1 MVVMTSAGILHA
13 DLDSFYASVELR
25 DRPELAGRPLI
36 VGGGV
41 VLAASYEARAFGVRG
56 GMGGREAMRRCPHAE
71 VVAPRFEAYVEAS
84 REVFAIFEDTTP
96 IVEGLSIDEAFLDV
110 SGLQRLVGPPAEV
123 AASLRDRVR
132 LEVGLPISVGVART
146 KYLAKVASAVSKPDG
161 LLVVEAEQEAAF
173 LHPLPVERLWGVG
186 QVTAAKLHARGIR
199 TIGQLAEHAE
209 SDLEVALGSASG
221 RHLWALA
228 NLRDPRP
235 VTVGRRRSSIG
246 SQSALG
252 GSRTR
257 SLAELD
263 AILVGLVDRVS
274 RRLRAGERIGRT
286 MTLRLRF
293 GDFERA
299 TRSAT
304 IPRSTASTAAW
315 IDTARALLHTSYPL
329 LRERGCTL
337 IGVSISGLLDQVHDE
352 QLELDLWGRERRREE
367 SAALDRA
374 LDAVR
379 DRFGTA
385 SVARAVTVRRNP
397 RSDRARGASRIDE
410 QTLPDLMLT
419 GSSRPG

>member
-1 MVVMTSAGILHA
+1 MVTPGILHA
-13 DLDSFYASVELR
+13 DLDSFYAAVEQR
-25 DRPELAGRPLI
+25 DDPSLQGRPVI

-56 GMGGREAMRRCPHAE
+56 GMGGREAMRRCPHAR
-71 VVAPRFEAYVEAS
+71 VVPPRFGAYVEAS

-96 IVEGLSIDEAFLDV
+96 VVEGLSIDEAFLDV

-123 AASLRDRVR
+123 AAALRARVR

-146 KYLAKVASAVSKPDG
+146 KYLAKVASAVSKPEG
-161 LLVVEAEQEAAF
+161 LLVVDPAREAEF

-186 QVTAAKLHARGIR
+186 EVTASKLHARGIR
-199 TIGQLAEHAE
+199 TVGQLAAHAE
-209 SDLEVALGSASG
+209 DDLETALGAASG

-235 VTVGRRRSSIG
+235 VTVGRRRSSVG
-246 SQSALG
+246 AQCALG
-252 GSRTR
+252 GARTR
-257 SLAELD
+257 SLEELD
-263 AILVGLVDRVS
+263 AVLVGLVDRVS

-286 MTLRLRF
+286 FTLRLRF
-293 GDFERA
+293 ADFERA

-315 IDTARALLHTSYPL
+315 IDTGRDLLRTAHPL

-337 IGVSISGLLDQVHDE
+337 LGVSVSGLVDQAHEE
-352 QLELDLWGRERRREE
+352 QLELDLWGREQRRQEA
-367 SAALDRA
+367 AALDRT

-379 DRFGTA
+379 DRFGSA
-385 SVARAVTVRRNP
+385 SVGRAVLVGRELGFEAP
-397 RSDRARGASRIDE
+397 QPPERAQHG
-410 QTLPDLMLT
+410 
-419 GSSRPG
+419 